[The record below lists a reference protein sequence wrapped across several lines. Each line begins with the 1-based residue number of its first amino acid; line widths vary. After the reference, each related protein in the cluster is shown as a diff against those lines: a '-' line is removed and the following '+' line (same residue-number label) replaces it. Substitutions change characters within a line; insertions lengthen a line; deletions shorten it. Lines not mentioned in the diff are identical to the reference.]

1 MGNLLYLIG
10 MMLSWV
16 IYKQMSVPLSI
27 SMSFTKSSLKNVLKS
42 LLGNC
47 YLKLGYKISR
57 QGFNGILIQLYYFQ
71 ISYYVIIKISGS
83 RSGKMIL
90 GKQEDY
96 KCVNAHWWS
105 YNAQRWTRP
114 LWIRFLYQSI
124 WWYLRI

>member
-1 MGNLLYLIG
+1 
-10 MMLSWV
+10 
-16 IYKQMSVPLSI
+16 MSVPLSI
-27 SMSFTKSSLKNVLKS
+27 SMSFTKSSLKNVLQS

-71 ISYYVIIKISGS
+71 TSYYVIIKISGS

-96 KCVNAHWWS
+96 KCVKAH
-105 YNAQRWTRP
+105 
-114 LWIRFLYQSI
+114 
-124 WWYLRI
+124 